1 MTRKQRR
8 LTMIGGSLAVLA
20 VAAALV
26 LNAMRDSIVF
36 FSTPVMVAEKHIPA
50 GKRFRLGGLVEK
62 GSLVHGDNLAVS
74 FKVGDGSATLP
85 VSYKGILPD
94 LFREGQGVVAEG
106 ALDSSGVFRA
116 DTVLAKHDE
125 TYMPKD
131 VADAL
136 KKQGHWKDDYGEKA
150 RQKLRRR
157 KTAGARCHAGS
168 VAMIAEA
175 GHYALVLALALA
187 LIQSTVPIL
196 GARLARSGADECRA
210 LDRAGATGVRGWRRL
225 RRWSRCTS
233 RPISPSSTCSRIR
246 IR

>member
-50 GKRFRLGGLVEK
+50 GRRFRLGGLVEK
-62 GSLVHGDNLAVS
+62 GSLTHGADLAVT
-74 FKVGDGSATLP
+74 FKVSDGGATLP
-85 VSYKGILPD
+85 VAFKGILPD

-106 ALDSSGVFRA
+106 ALDASGVFRA

-125 TYMPKD
+125 TYMPKE

-136 KKQGHWKDDYGEKA
+136 KKQGHWKDDYGAK
-150 RQKLRRR
+150 
-157 KTAGARCHAGS
+157 AGA
-168 VAMIAEA
+168 EA
-175 GHYALVLALALA
+175 K
-187 LIQSTVPIL
+187 P
-196 GARLARSGADECRA
+196 
-210 LDRAGATGVRGWRRL
+210 AGAMASQGAAPAAEGATR
-225 RRWSRCTS
+225 
-233 RPISPSSTCSRIR
+233 
-246 IR
+246 